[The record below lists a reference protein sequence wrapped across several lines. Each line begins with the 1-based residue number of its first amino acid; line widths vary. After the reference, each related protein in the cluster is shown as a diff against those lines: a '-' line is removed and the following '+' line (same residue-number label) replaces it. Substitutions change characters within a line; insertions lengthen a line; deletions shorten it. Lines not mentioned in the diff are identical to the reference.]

1 MQSHKRKSHS
11 NSGGYGLCS
20 VRDPRS
26 VYLVASTSPA
36 HGFQLLIQEGFS
48 NKSIMFTFQSA
59 GRKKE
64 ISLVEHF
71 LKVTCSFPFTKIKI
85 KNKGTK
91 A

>member
-36 HGFQLLIQEGFS
+36 LLIQEGFS